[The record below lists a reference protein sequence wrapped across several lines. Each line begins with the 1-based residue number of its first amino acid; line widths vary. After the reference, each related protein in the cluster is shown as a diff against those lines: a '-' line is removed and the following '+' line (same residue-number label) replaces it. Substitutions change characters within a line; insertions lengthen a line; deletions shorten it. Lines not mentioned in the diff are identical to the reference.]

1 MCGIFGIVS
10 RQPIVPSDFI
20 RLAEANRHRGNL
32 AFGYLQGR
40 ITDAGVET
48 AVSRHPQPF
57 TADLVHITPAHPSA
71 SPGTSLALGHIRA
84 PTGGRSSRVGDV
96 HPFTV
101 NDMFLAHNG
110 LLLNHRQ
117 FSAWQLFPDSEVD
130 SQYILGGIQAHRRQ
144 GLPTVEAI
152 CATVSQLEGQQ
163 ACWLWSQADSA
174 LFLWRVMS
182 PIYYSLTN
190 TSFSFSSSRYQQTG
204 AEPCVRIET
213 LLPEGAIFRLNP
225 FTLTFEQAA
234 TFSYYSPY
242 RI

>member
-1 MCGIFGIVS
+1 MCGIFGIIS
-10 RQPIVPSDFI
+10 RQSIVPDDFI
-20 RLAEANRHRGNL
+20 RLAEANRNRGNL

-40 ITDAGVET
+40 VTDEGLAT
-48 AVSRHPQPF
+48 AVSRHAQPF
-57 TADLVHITPAHPSA
+57 TADLVRLPDVN
-71 SPGTSLALGHIRA
+71 LALGHIRA
-84 PTGGRSSRVGDV
+84 PTGSRSNRVEDV
-96 HPFTV
+96 HPFAV
-101 NDMFLAHNG
+101 EDIYLAHNG

-117 FSAWQLFPDSEVD
+117 FPAWQLFPHSEVD
-130 SQYILGGIQAHRRQ
+130 SQYILGGIRAHGRQ
-144 GLPTVEAI
+144 GLPTVDAI
-152 CATVSQLEGQQ
+152 CATISQLEGQQ
-163 ACWLWSQADSA
+163 ACWLWSPTDGD